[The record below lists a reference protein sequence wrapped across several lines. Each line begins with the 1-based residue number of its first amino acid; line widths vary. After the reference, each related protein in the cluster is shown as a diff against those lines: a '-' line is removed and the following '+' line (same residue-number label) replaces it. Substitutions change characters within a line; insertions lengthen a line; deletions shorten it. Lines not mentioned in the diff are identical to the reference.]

1 MPSTT
6 REIAVDHP
14 CFAGHFPGRPIVP
27 GALLLAEVVEA
38 LLGDEATARLLGPR
52 PVLGAV
58 KFLSPATPG
67 ARLHIEWQASST
79 RVRFDVHLAAPS
91 EDAARRL
98 AATGHFDLAQARE
111 ER

>member
-27 GALLLAEVVEA
+27 GVLLLAEVVEA
-38 LLGDEATARLLGPR
+38 LRADAATARLLGSTPT
-52 PVLGAV
+52 LGAV

-67 ARLHIEWQASST
+67 ARLRIDWEPSAT
-79 RVRFDVHLAAPS
+79 RVRSEVHLENA
-91 EDAARRL
+91 ENQL
-98 AATGHFDLAQARE
+98 AATGHFDAVQTDE
-111 ER
+111 EL